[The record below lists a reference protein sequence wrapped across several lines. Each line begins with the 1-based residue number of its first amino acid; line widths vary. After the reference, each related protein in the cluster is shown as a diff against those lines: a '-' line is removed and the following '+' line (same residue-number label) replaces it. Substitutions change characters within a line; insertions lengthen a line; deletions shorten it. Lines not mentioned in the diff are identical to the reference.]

1 MMTWFGRRR
10 AWQRLYAANSS
21 VLDARCPSGDSSGIT
36 RLSSARFRLRRRRA
50 MRQTRTPA
58 IPRASTISNGVLT
71 APTASDT
78 RSHCE
83 PSRYPAVIKTVFQTA
98 DPIGLPSSTAT
109 AWCPGR
115 RDFESHAIRWRH
127 DARSLLP
134 RFGLMSLI
142 ALRAEI
148 DAIDD
153 QLVDLLAQRQQLV
166 QGAAAFKRD
175 ADEVRGAD
183 RRRLIM
189 ERLRRRAADQGLD
202 PQVVD
207 AVWTAMIDV
216 FVTLELSEHARQNG

>member
-1 MMTWFGRRR
+1 
-10 AWQRLYAANSS
+10 
-21 VLDARCPSGDSSGIT
+21 
-36 RLSSARFRLRRRRA
+36 
-50 MRQTRTPA
+50 
-58 IPRASTISNGVLT
+58 
-71 APTASDT
+71 
-78 RSHCE
+78 
-83 PSRYPAVIKTVFQTA
+83 
-98 DPIGLPSSTAT
+98 
-109 AWCPGR
+109 
-115 RDFESHAIRWRH
+115 
-127 DARSLLP
+127 
-134 RFGLMSLI
+134 MSLI